1 MTIKTWGSKVGPMAV
16 RGEVQEVLWLLQNY
30 IGCFAFSLKDLNQLE
45 GQKVQIVLEDDNP
58 IFRQLYKPS
67 EVERT
72 LIQIQTT

>member
-1 MTIKTWGSKVGPMAV
+1 MAV